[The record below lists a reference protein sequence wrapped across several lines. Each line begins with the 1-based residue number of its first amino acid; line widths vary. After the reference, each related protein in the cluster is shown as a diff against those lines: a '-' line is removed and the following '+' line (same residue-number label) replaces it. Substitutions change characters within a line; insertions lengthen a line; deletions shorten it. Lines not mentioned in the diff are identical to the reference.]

1 MSSLALTAGR
11 GTPVRRGAQ
20 AGFSLIELM
29 VVVAIIAIAT
39 AAVGLTAFGRTES
52 PLRKDAERLVQLFGV
67 AQSEARAGGRSI
79 QWETDVSGYRFVRRI
94 APSAASAHVAV
105 RETVID
111 RFERDDVLR
120 PRQWDAGNVTVT
132 VSQIAPDARG
142 FVDADRPQ
150 SEWTLGAVGSGTVF
164 TREWISDPMLIEL
177 RSADEHLRVIRDS
190 SGRYEVRS

>member
-1 MSSLALTAGR
+1 MSSPAPSG
-11 GTPVRRGAQ
+11 RGAQ

-39 AAVGLTAFGRTES
+39 AAVGLTAFNRTES
-52 PLRKDAERLVQLFGV
+52 SLRKDAERLVQLFGV

-79 QWETDVSGYRFVRRI
+79 QWETDASGYRFVRRI
-94 APSAASAHVAV
+94 APAAASAHTAV

-120 PRQWDAGNVTVT
+120 PRQWDAGNVTVS

-142 FVDADRPQ
+142 VVDADRPTG
-150 SEWTLGAVGSGTVF
+150 EFARRTLGSGTVF
-164 TREWISDPMLIEL
+164 TREWISDAILIEL
-177 RSADEHLRVIRDS
+177 RSAGESLRVIRDAA
-190 SGRYEVRS
+190 GRYEVRL

>member
-1 MSSLALTAGR
+1 MSSPALTGR
-11 GTPVRRGAQ
+11 GPSVHRGTQ

-39 AAVGLTAFGRTES
+39 AAIGLTAFSRTES

-79 QWETDVSGYRFVRRI
+79 QWETDASGYRFVHRI
-94 APSAASAHVAV
+94 APAAASAHTAV

-111 RFERDDVLR
+111 RFEQDDVLR
-120 PRQWDAGNVTVT
+120 PRQWDAGNVTVN
-132 VSQIAPDARG
+132 VSQISPDSRG
-142 FVDADRPQ
+142 VVDADRPAD
-150 SEWTLGAVGSGTVF
+150 EFALNALGSGTVF
-164 TREWISDPMLIEL
+164 TREWINDPILIEL
-177 RSADEHLRVIRDS
+177 RSAGERLRVIRDA